1 MNEKFLEIDKIIHK
15 TNGSV
20 DGAQDTVIVT
30 WVYIKR
36 LVNLVLPLVVVKLL
50 CPTWGAK
57 VLQQKQFLEK

>member
-20 DGAQDTVIVT
+20 DETQDTVIVT
-30 WVYIKR
+30 RVYIKR

-50 CPTWGAK
+50 CPT
-57 VLQQKQFLEK
+57 